1 MEQQQETGMNMIQ
14 TLEGLWMSAMNFA
27 VSLTVPG
34 WRLYQ
39 MLIILGLIALA
50 YCLHHVSGK
59 VLQNWVRGREG
70 WKTWQ
75 LRMIVQV
82 RKRLGLIWFSAF
94 AWGTWAVMQ
103 NVTWPSRSYLIG
115 LAGTLAISWLLISF
129 ATRFVR
135 NKFLR
140 RLVSW
145 GLWIYATLY
154 YLNVSD
160 AVAGFL
166 DGLSIEL
173 GDFRVSVL
181 TLISAVV
188 LIGVL
193 FTIARLVSTTTATT
207 IRRNEEIS
215 PSMQVLAVKGVQI
228 FLYGIAFFVGI
239 NSVGIDLSGLAILT
253 GAIGVGLGFGL
264 QKVISNLVSGVI
276 ILLDKSIKPGDV
288 ISLGETFGWIQ
299 TLGARYASVVTRDGK
314 EYLIPNEDLITNQVV
329 NWSHSNDY
337 VRLDIF
343 FGTAYADDP
352 HQVRELAINAAT
364 TVDRVLDYPKR
375 PVCHIVGFGDS
386 SVDYILRFWIKD
398 PTGGLTNIRGGVYLA
413 LWDAFKDNNIS
424 IPFPQREVTMLK
436 DEALK
441 DEAQVFD

>member
-1 MEQQQETGMNMIQ
+1 
-14 TLEGLWMSAMNFA
+14 
-27 VSLTVPG
+27 
-34 WRLYQ
+34 
-39 MLIILGLIALA
+39 
-50 YCLHHVSGK
+50 
-59 VLQNWVRGREG
+59 
-70 WKTWQ
+70 
-75 LRMIVQV
+75 
-82 RKRLGLIWFSAF
+82 
-94 AWGTWAVMQ
+94 MQ

-228 FLYGIAFFVGI
+228 FLYGVAFFVGI

-314 EYLIPNEDLITNQVV
+314 EYLIPNEDLITNHVV

-352 HQVRELAINAAT
+352 H
-364 TVDRVLDYPKR
+364 
-375 PVCHIVGFGDS
+375 
-386 SVDYILRFWIKD
+386 
-398 PTGGLTNIRGGVYLA
+398 
-413 LWDAFKDNNIS
+413 
-424 IPFPQREVTMLK
+424 
-436 DEALK
+436 
-441 DEAQVFD
+441 